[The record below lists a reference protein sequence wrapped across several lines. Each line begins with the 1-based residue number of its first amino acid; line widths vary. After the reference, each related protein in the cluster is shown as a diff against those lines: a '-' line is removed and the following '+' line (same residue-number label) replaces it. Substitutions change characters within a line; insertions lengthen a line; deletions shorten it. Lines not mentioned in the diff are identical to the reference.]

1 MVKHPIIIKTCA
13 TEILLMDFKSCYNK
27 IFTEKKK
34 HWLPSI
40 MSNMTIS
47 TYYIFINIYETV
59 GGGYYEYICVP
70 SLC

>member
-34 HWLPSI
+34 TLATKYHEQYD
-40 MSNMTIS
+40 NK
-47 TYYIFINIYETV
+47 YILYIYK
-59 GGGYYEYICVP
+59 YI
-70 SLC
+70 